1 MVGSAVVQNIFRR
14 EAVAVWLTFL
24 PTFSWAF
31 GWAAALGW
39 FLFGRLRLGRFA
51 FGTALIRLRGRCL
64 RFHALGAARGFRH
77 GRFGLRLGRRFIVFR
92 RLRARLGRHRLG
104 FYTRLR
110 RRLAFRPHRRCSRA
124 ARRRIGRI
132 AGVGQRIGQ
141 HRGARLHRLGR
152 LYGLRRRQ
160 SRLHNHGFRLN
171 NRRRHR
177 LRLHFHRSI
186 SISRRFGHRL
196 GQRLGFHHHGSRSF
210 AAAAHG
216 DFARRGSIFAAAHH
230 FGQQQRHHRG
240 EQQRA
245 HQAAAVFALNL
256 LVFFQMA
263 PIRVGL
269 GGHNSLFLLRCA
281 HHFGHRVKRTKY
293 DNSIIFPRLR

>member
-1 MVGSAVVQNIFRR
+1 M
-14 EAVAVWLTFL
+14 
-24 PTFSWAF
+24 
-31 GWAAALGW
+31 
-39 FLFGRLRLGRFA
+39 
-51 FGTALIRLRGRCL
+51 
-64 RFHALGAARGFRH
+64 
-77 GRFGLRLGRRFIVFR
+77 
-92 RLRARLGRHRLG
+92 RARLGRHRLG

-124 ARRRIGRI
+124 ARRRISRI

-152 LYGLRRRQ
+152 LHGLRRRR
-160 SRLHNHGFRLN
+160 SRLHNHLFRLN
-171 NRRRHR
+171 NWRRHR
-177 LRLHFHRSI
+177 LRLHFHRSVGTGWH
-186 SISRRFGHRL
+186 FGHRL
-196 GQRLGFHHHGSRSF
+196 GQRLGFHHHGSGSF
-210 AAAAHG
+210 AAATHG
-216 DFARRGSIFAAAHH
+216 DFARRSSILTAAHH
-230 FGQQQRHHRG
+230 FGQQQRHHRS

-269 GGHNSLFLLRCA
+269 GWHNSLFLLRCA

-293 DNSIIFPRLR
+293 DNSIIFPSLR